1 MSEAAKIKA
10 LYNARI
16 MEFAENIPREGRLDA
31 PDATA
36 SVRSPLCG
44 SLITVDIKVQ
54 DGVIAGY
61 AHVVRACTL
70 GQAAA
75 SITARHI
82 IGTTVAEFH
91 HIAAAMRAMLK
102 EGQDLPAGAWE
113 DLQVLT
119 PVRDFK
125 SRHGSVLLS
134 FDAVEKALAQIE
146 ATGA

>member
-10 LYNARI
+10 LYNSRI
-16 MEFAENIPREGRLDA
+16 MELAEDIPLQGRLDDA
-31 PDATA
+31 DATA

-44 SLITVDIKVQ
+44 SRITVDIKVT
-54 DGVIAGY
+54 DGVITDY
-61 AHVVRACTL
+61 RHVVRACTL

-75 SITARHI
+75 SIMARHVVGKSVEELKQ
-82 IGTTVAEFH
+82 IG
-91 HIAAAMRAMLK
+91 AAMRAMLK
-102 EGQDLPAGAWE
+102 EGQDLPADAWE

-134 FDAVEKALAQIE
+134 FDAVEKALNQLEKQA
-146 ATGA
+146 